1 MSKPVIILDTY
12 GQSVSDLFSDG
23 DLGALRAEFEVV
35 WGKDEPIPADVMAAA
50 LPETVALISA
60 APQITQATLDMA
72 PQLKAVIEVTGEFP
86 EGIDYA
92 ACAARDVEVLS
103 SAPGYNRAM
112 AEMVLAMAL
121 SGARGLV
128 AEHELFRNDR
138 ESWRADHPQRDFS
151 LFDADIGFVGF
162 GALGCEI
169 LRLLRPF
176 NPVVRAYDPK
186 LRAEKAKLEGI
197 EVVSLADVLSQSK
210 CVIVTAPPT
219 AENEKMIN
227 ARELSRMA
235 DGSLLI
241 LISRAHLVDFDAL
254 LRDTAFGRIRAAID
268 VFPQEPVDK
277 KAQMRLNPNLILS
290 PHRGAAIKNGRHPVG
305 AMILSDLKALH
316 AGEAPSK
323 LVRAKG
329 QDMSVMAAIG
339 KPTSPAPDTESP
351 R

>member
-1 MSKPVIILDTY
+1 MSKPVIILDTH
-12 GQSVSDLFSDG
+12 GQSVSELFSDR
-23 DLGALRAEFEVV
+23 DLGELRTQFEVV
-35 WGKDEPIPADVMAAA
+35 WGKDGPIPEDVMAAA
-50 LPETVALISA
+50 LPEAVALISA
-60 APQITQATLDMA
+60 APLVSQATLDKA
-72 PQLKAVIEVTGEFP
+72 PNLKAIIEVSGEFP
-86 EGIDYA
+86 GGIDYA

-112 AEMVLAMAL
+112 AEMVMAMAL

-128 AEHELFRNDR
+128 AELELFRNDR

-151 LFDADIGFVGF
+151 LFGADIGFVGF
-162 GALGCEI
+162 GALGCEV

-176 NPVVRAYDPK
+176 DPVVRAYDPS
-186 LRAEKAKLEGI
+186 LRAEKAEAEGI
-197 EVVSLADVLSQSK
+197 EVMSLADVLSQSK

-290 PHRGAAIKNGRHPVG
+290 PHRGSAIKNGRHPVG
-305 AMILSDLKALH
+305 AMILSDLKAMH
-316 AGEAPSK
+316 SGEAPTK
-323 LVRAKG
+323 LVRANG
-329 QDMSVMAAIG
+329 QDMSLTAAIG
-339 KPTSPAPDTESP
+339 KPTKPAPDTEK
-351 R
+351 RR